1 MKLTI
6 VILLALALSGCVSAS
21 RFALKDRALAGM
33 AISSGDVAAEN
44 AHLRLLL
51 EDYDKELTDMTA
63 ERDALFE
70 ALASYRTKL

>member
-1 MKLTI
+1 
-6 VILLALALSGCVSAS
+6 
-21 RFALKDRALAGM
+21 M